1 MITKELLSTIL
12 NERVRDIY
20 KIGSNPNYGL
30 NVLTYSLHGQG
41 ELQEI
46 NIYELLFKCIEWLI
60 DVTDNSVEIITN
72 KDDTYVRIYIPS
84 EADFYSE
91 YATDKIEAIIKVCEW
106 YLKNQKE
113 LLWIQKD

>member
-20 KIGSNPNYGL
+20 KLRSNPNYGH
-30 NVLTYSLHGQG
+30 NVLTYSLHGHG

-72 KDDTYVRIYIPS
+72 KDDTCARIYIPNK
-84 EADFYSE
+84 ADFYSE
-91 YATDKIEAIIKVCEW
+91 YATDRMEAIIKVCEW
-106 YLKNQKE
+106 YLKR
-113 LLWIQKD
+113 

>member
-1 MITKELLSTIL
+1 MITKELLSIIL
-12 NERVRDIY
+12 NERVKDIY

-72 KDDTYVRIYIPS
+72 KDGIYTRIYIPS

-91 YATDKIEAIIKVCEW
+91 YTTDKTEAIIKVCEW
-106 YLKNQKE
+106 YLKRQNE
-113 LLWIQKD
+113 I

>member
-20 KIGSNPNYGL
+20 KIGSNPNCGL
-30 NVLTYSLHGQG
+30 NVLPYSLHGHG
-41 ELQEI
+41 DLQEI

-60 DVTDNSVEIITN
+60 DVTENSVEIITN
-72 KDDTYVRIYIPS
+72 KEDTYARIYIHN

-91 YATDKIEAIIKVCEW
+91 YATDKIEAIIKVCNRVLEH
-106 YLKNQKE
+106 LNEK
-113 LLWIQKD
+113 I

>member
-20 KIGSNPNYGL
+20 KIGSNPNCGL
-30 NVLTYSLHGQG
+30 NVLPYSLHGNG
-41 ELQEI
+41 DLQEI
-46 NIYELLFKCIEWLI
+46 NIYELSFKCIEWLI

-72 KDDTYVRIYIPS
+72 KDDTYVRIYIPN

-91 YATDKIEAIIKVCEW
+91 YATDKTEAIIKVCEW
-106 YLKNQKE
+106 YLKRQNE
-113 LLWIQKD
+113 L